1 MNTDSV
7 SIVITELRV
16 KNMNKSNNSPKKK
29 SSLLSMLHLKKKK
42 PSTSEVNALK
52 QPSYLLDGPYRNVS
66 NPLNRSTNVSLCCA
80 ITETTKTPSDFQN
93 GQNSNEPDVCS
104 CAESNSF
111 HKRSLSLGIQPS
123 TNGIDLEHN
132 DTVSNEPP
140 TPFTEKSDRLRNIFS
155 IAQHVS
161 ADSIIIPKTSSINT
175 IESKPVR
182 PSSVTTLTTSEYFKK
197 SETKNNSMDSLARQA
212 LFAVQVLHL
221 IPTSDVK
228 ER

>member
-1 MNTDSV
+1 
-7 SIVITELRV
+7 
-16 KNMNKSNNSPKKK
+16 MNKSSNSPSKK
-29 SSLLSMLHLKKKK
+29 SSLLSMLHLRKKK
-42 PSTSEVNALK
+42 PSTSAIDVSK
-52 QPSYLLDGPYRNVS
+52 QPPYLVDGPYRNVS

-80 ITETTKTPSDFQN
+80 ITETTKTPSEFHN

-104 CAESNSF
+104 CAEPNTS
-111 HKRSLSLGIQPS
+111 HKRSLSLGLHPS
-123 TNGIDLEHN
+123 TNDINLEHN
-132 DTVSNEPP
+132 DSELNDPSSPSV
-140 TPFTEKSDRLRNIFS
+140 EKCDRLRKIFS
-155 IAQHVS
+155 NTQHVS

-175 IESKPVR
+175 VETKPIR
-182 PSSVTTLTTSEYFKK
+182 PSSVTTLTTSEYFRK

>member
-1 MNTDSV
+1 
-7 SIVITELRV
+7 
-16 KNMNKSNNSPKKK
+16 MNKPNNSPKKK
-29 SSLLSMLHLKKKK
+29 SSLLSILHLRKKK
-42 PSTSEVNALK
+42 PLTPEVDTANQL
-52 QPSYLLDGPYRNVS
+52 SNHLDGPYRNVS

-104 CAESNSF
+104 CAEPNTS
-111 HKRSLSLGIQPS
+111 HKRSLSLGLHPS
-123 TNGIDLEHN
+123 ANCMNAEHV
-132 DTVSNEPP
+132 DTESNESS
-140 TPFTEKSDRLRNIFS
+140 TPLEKCDRLRKMFGN
-155 IAQHVS
+155 AQHVS
-161 ADSIIIPKTSSINT
+161 ADSIIVPKTTNIFT
-175 IESKPVR
+175 AESKTNR
-182 PSSVTTLTTSEYFKK
+182 PSSVTTLTASEYLKK

>member
-1 MNTDSV
+1 MY
-7 SIVITELRV
+7 
-16 KNMNKSNNSPKKK
+16 KPNNSPKKK
-29 SSLLSMLHLKKKK
+29 SSLLSILHLRKKK
-42 PSTSEVNALK
+42 STPEIDTSK
-52 QPSYLLDGPYRNVS
+52 QTLSQLDGPYRNVS

-104 CAESNSF
+104 CVEPNTS
-111 HKRSLSLGIQPS
+111 HKRSLSLGLQPA
-123 TNGIDLEHN
+123 TNGVNTE
-132 DTVSNEPP
+132 SNEPS
-140 TPFTEKSDRLRNIFS
+140 TPSLEKNDRLCKMFNN
-155 IAQHVS
+155 AQHVS
-161 ADSIIIPKTSSINT
+161 ADSIIIPKTTNINT
-175 IESKPVR
+175 AESKPIR
-182 PSSVTTLTTSEYFKK
+182 PLSTTTLTSSEYLKK